1 MTTLRL
7 PRSVLAD
14 LKARAAKEGKSLN
27 RYFLQIAVD
36 SLHRPTPKRGIP
48 KDDPLWQIG
57 RNPGHS
63 GITDGSENHDFYLY
77 GPVTYRPPQKP

>member
-7 PRSVLAD
+7 PRSLLAD
-14 LKARAAKEGKSLN
+14 LKARALRDGKSLN
-27 RYFLQIAVD
+27 RLFLEMAED
-36 SLHRPTPKRGIP
+36 ALRRPPPKRGIP

-63 GITDGSENHDFYLY
+63 DITDGSENHDFYLY
-77 GPVTYRPPQKP
+77 GPVTYRPPKKP